1 MEQLLQLLVGIL
13 GFLIFL
19 ILVFVAIYF
28 LLLKKKNTT
37 HELSGSG
44 SETSVSPSGNTAT
57 RSLAKEDIKLFMNF
71 DEVKDN
77 MIIRNG
83 RTQYLMVVQCK
94 GINYDLLSEEEKV
107 AVEEGFVQ
115 FLNTL
120 RFPIQLY
127 VQTKSL
133 NFEDIIEQYMDK
145 IHAIEN
151 DIKTI
156 ERKMRKAESDG
167 DQDEL
172 TRLQFE
178 LKRKNNVLEY
188 GADITNY
195 VNRLSLN
202 KNILKQKTYIIVSY
216 YTSEFSGGG
225 KLAEDEADNVY
236 FSELYT
242 RTKLVVRAIASA
254 GVKGKILDSDE
265 LSELLYVAYNRD
277 DADMLSFNKALEGQ
291 YDRLYSTGKDVLKK
305 KQELIDQKIE
315 EEAVE
320 LVTSSIRAADQKMA
334 EEDKELEEKIMK
346 RAMELTEQHKAQMS
360 DRLYKNTVEQ
370 IKEKAKKGRP
380 AKKKETA

>member
-1 MEQLLQLLVGIL
+1 MEQLLQLLIGIL

-19 ILVFVAIYF
+19 ILVFVVIYF
-28 LLLKKKNTT
+28 LLLRKKSTNNET
-37 HELSGSG
+37 SG
-44 SETSVSPSGNTAT
+44 SETIVQSGNTAT
-57 RSLAKEDIKLFMNF
+57 RSLAKEDIKAFMNF

-94 GINYDLLSEEEKV
+94 GINYDLLSEEEKI

-133 NFEDIIEQYMDK
+133 NFEDIIDQYTEK
-145 IHAIEN
+145 IRAIEN

-156 ERKMRKAESDG
+156 ERKMRKAEIDG
-167 DQDEL
+167 DKEEFE
-172 TRLQFE
+172 RLQFE

-195 VNRLSLN
+195 VNKLSLN

-216 YTSEFSGGG
+216 YTSEFSGAG
-225 KLAEDEADNVY
+225 KIDEEEADNIY

-265 LSELLYVAYNRD
+265 ISELLYVAYNRD
-277 DADMLSFNKALEGQ
+277 DADMLTFNKALEGQ

-305 KQELIDQKIE
+305 KQELMDEKIE

-320 LVTSSIRAADQKMA
+320 LVTSSIKAADQKMA
-334 EEDKELEEKIMK
+334 EEDKELEERIMK
-346 RAMELTEQHKAQMS
+346 RAIELTEQHKAQMS

-370 IKEKAKKGRP
+370 IKEKAKRGRP

>member
-1 MEQLLQLLVGIL
+1 
-13 GFLIFL
+13 
-19 ILVFVAIYF
+19 
-28 LLLKKKNTT
+28 
-37 HELSGSG
+37 
-44 SETSVSPSGNTAT
+44 
-57 RSLAKEDIKLFMNF
+57 
-71 DEVKDN
+71 
-77 MIIRNG
+77 
-83 RTQYLMVVQCK
+83 MVVQCK
-94 GINYDLLSEEEKV
+94 GINYDLLSEEEKI

-133 NFEDIIEQYMDK
+133 NFEDIIDQYTEK
-145 IHAIEN
+145 IRAIEN

-156 ERKMRKAESDG
+156 ERKMRKAEIDG
-167 DQDEL
+167 DKEEFE
-172 TRLQFE
+172 RLQFE

-195 VNRLSLN
+195 VNKLSLN

-216 YTSEFSGGG
+216 YTSEFSGAG
-225 KLAEDEADNVY
+225 KIDEEEADNIY

-265 LSELLYVAYNRD
+265 ISELLYVAYNRD
-277 DADMLSFNKALEGQ
+277 DADMLTFNKALEGQ

-305 KQELIDQKIE
+305 KQELMDEKIE

-320 LVTSSIRAADQKMA
+320 LVTSSIKAADQKMA
-334 EEDKELEEKIMK
+334 EEDKELEERIMK
-346 RAMELTEQHKAQMS
+346 RAIELTEQHKAQMS

-370 IKEKAKKGRP
+370 IKEKAKRGRP

>member
-1 MEQLLQLLVGIL
+1 MEQLLQLLIGIL

-19 ILVFVAIYF
+19 ILVFVVIYF
-28 LLLKKKNTT
+28 LLLRKKSTNN
-37 HELSGSG
+37 EASG
-44 SETSVSPSGNTAT
+44 SETIVQSGNTAT
-57 RSLAKEDIKLFMNF
+57 RSLAKEDIKAFMNF

-94 GINYDLLSEEEKV
+94 GINYDLLSEEEKI

-133 NFEDIIEQYMDK
+133 NFEDIIDQYTEK
-145 IHAIEN
+145 IRAIEN

-156 ERKMRKAESDG
+156 ERKMRKAEIDG
-167 DQDEL
+167 DKEEFE
-172 TRLQFE
+172 RLQFE

-195 VNRLSLN
+195 VNKLSLN

-216 YTSEFSGGG
+216 YTSEFSGAG
-225 KLAEDEADNVY
+225 KIDEEEADNIY

-265 LSELLYVAYNRD
+265 ISELLYVAYNRD
-277 DADMLSFNKALEGQ
+277 DADMLTFNKALEGQ

-305 KQELIDQKIE
+305 KQELMDEKIE

-320 LVTSSIRAADQKMA
+320 LVTSSIKAADQKMA
-334 EEDKELEEKIMK
+334 EEDKELEERIMK
-346 RAMELTEQHKAQMS
+346 RAIELTEQHKAQMS

-370 IKEKAKKGRP
+370 IKEKAKRGRP